1 MKHRSYVIIL
11 LAMLVLVTVP
21 SLAQEPSLLN
31 KPAPEFDLPSLGG
44 DRVDLTDL
52 RGRIVV
58 LHFGAG
64 W

>member
-11 LAMLVLVTVP
+11 LAMLVTVL

>member
-11 LAMLVLVTVP
+11 LAMLVTVP